1 MGPGNALA
9 DATVLV
15 TGASRGIGAAT
26 ARLLAAEGA
35 HVLVNYRDKAK
46 RADAVVAA
54 IAATGGSAATVQAD
68 ITSDADLDR
77 MFGGIAALRVLV
89 LNASGGLERDVDPG
103 YALRLNRDA
112 QVALASKALPLM
124 ANGGRIV
131 YVTSH
136 QAHFS
141 ATVDTTADE
150 LEAYAPVARSKRAGE
165 DALRAM
171 LPEFTARGVD
181 FVTVSGDMIE
191 GTITATLLERAQP
204 GTIAQRREATG
215 GLLTVDEFAAHVADA
230 ATADLP
236 TGEVVLAGGPGAWAQ
251 V

>member
-1 MGPGNALA
+1 MGPLS
-9 DATVLV
+9 DTTVLI

-54 IAATGGSAATVQAD
+54 IEAAGGTAAAVRAD
-68 ITSDADLDR
+68 ITDEADLDR
-77 MFGGIAALRVLV
+77 MFAGIDKLQVLV

-124 ANGGRIV
+124 ADGGRIV

-136 QAHFS
+136 QAHF
-141 ATVDTTADE
+141 ADSDPGE
-150 LEAYAPVARSKRAGE
+150 LEVYAPVARSKRAGE

-171 LPEFTARGVD
+171 LPEFAARGVD

-204 GTIAQRREATG
+204 GVIEHRRAAAG
-215 GLLTVDEFAAHVADA
+215 GLLTVEEFAAHVADA
-230 ATADLP
+230 ATAAIES
-236 TGEVVLAGGPGAWAQ
+236 GEVVLAGGPGAWARD
-251 V
+251 

>member
-1 MGPGNALA
+1 MGQLTDTTALI
-9 DATVLV
+9 

-46 RADAVVAA
+46 RANTVVDAVAA
-54 IAATGGSAATVQAD
+54 AGGSAAAVQAD
-68 ITSDADLDR
+68 ITDAADLDR
-77 MFGGIAALRVLV
+77 LFAGIDRLDVLV
-89 LNASGGLERDVDPG
+89 LNASGGLEKDMDAD

-112 QVALASKALPLM
+112 QVDLAARALPLLPK
-124 ANGGRIV
+124 GGRIV

-136 QAHFS
+136 QAHFA
-141 ATVDTTADE
+141 ATEE
-150 LEAYAPVARSKRAGE
+150 LAIYAPVARSKRAGE

-171 LPEFTARGVD
+171 LPEFEAAGVG

-204 GTIAQRREATG
+204 GTIAQRREAAG
-215 GLLTVDEFAAHVADA
+215 GLLTVEQFARHVADA
-230 ATADLP
+230 ATADLE
-236 TGEVVLAGGPGAWAQ
+236 TGAVVLAGGPGAWARD
-251 V
+251 